1 MYLFECFII
10 DNEGDKRFIYCF
22 ADNYC
27 LCEEKILS
35 NFIIKSI
42 VSIKLLCKDT
52 DIIGVI

>member
-10 DNEGDKRFIYCF
+10 DNENDKRFIYCF

-35 NFIIKSI
+35 NYMLKTIIN
-42 VSIKLLCKDT
+42 IKMLCKDM
-52 DIIGVI
+52 DII